1 MVHHRLAAAL
11 GLALLAAVVQ
21 APAFSDEGHWPV
33 DGKLLGKDDEK
44 SEDISGIACSTSIGF
59 PRDCL
64 VIDDNLQSAQ
74 RITLFEGRGKAGAVV
89 PLISNRFASKALE
102 LDGEGV
108 AFAEDKAGRKYFY
121 VLGSHGHPRD
131 RKHKLDPTK
140 DSDLIAAKIKASS
153 QIVRLELVGDKELR
167 VTQPVA
173 SLRGAIAAVKPLA
186 PHVDRRLEL
195 DGVTIE
201 GLAVVGDRLYA
212 GFRAPT
218 FSLTKDTACE
228 PSSAVG
234 RPCALVL
241 SVSLQALFEGGALD
255 PKPAYLHLGDKQG
268 IRDLAPFKD
277 GLLVLSGPAAD
288 IDGTYE
294 IFWWNRESAP
304 AKLATLPPPP
314 AGANKKAEAILP
326 LDEGPSGIRILV
338 MYDLAEEGAPLAVT
352 IPFPK

>member
-11 GLALLAAVVQ
+11 GIALLVAAAQ
-21 APAFSDEGHWPV
+21 APVLSEEGRWPV
-33 DGKLLGKDDEK
+33 DGKLLGKDDKK
-44 SEDISGIACSTSIGF
+44 SEDISGIACSTSTGF
-59 PRDCL
+59 PRNCL

-89 PLISNRFASKALE
+89 PLILNRFASKALE

-108 AFAEDKAGRKYFY
+108 AFAEDKTGRKYFY

-131 RKHKLDPTK
+131 RKQKLDSTT
-140 DSDLIAAKIKASS
+140 DRDLIVAKIKAAS
-153 QIVRLELVGDKELR
+153 QIVRLELVGAEELR
-167 VTQPVA
+167 VAQPVA
-173 SLRGAIAAVKPLA
+173 SLRGAIKAVKALE
-186 PHVDRRLEL
+186 PHMDQRLER

-201 GLAVVGDRLYA
+201 GLAIVGDRLYA

-218 FSLTKDTACE
+218 FSFSKDTACE

-288 IDGTYE
+288 IHGTYE
-294 IFWWNRESAP
+294 IFWWNKGSALV
-304 AKLATLPPPP
+304 KLATLPSPR
-314 AGANKKAEAILP
+314 AGVDKKAEAILA
-326 LDEGPSGIRILV
+326 LDEGPSWLRILI
-338 MYDLAEEGAPLAVT
+338 MYDSAEEGAPLAVT
-352 IPFPK
+352 VPFPR